1 MSKRILIPTDF
12 SESSLAAIRLGL
24 ERMEGRE
31 GVIFLLHVVEGDPVR
46 RYVVDGPPPW
56 LIDYF
61 DVRTGLTS
69 PPLRQRVIYRDLYEE
84 AQWKLADLSP
94 RRSRNRVQ
102 TIVRVGKVADE
113 IVRVAREQDADLILM
128 GTRRRSAWRRLFRKG
143 VVEKVRRKASI
154 PVIQLEAPQ
163 RETATSQGAEGSGVE
178 CCRERMVHATDE
190 MTSSPSF
197 HETRQEAEALPKD
210 RAHVQARS
218 RRRQGALQ
226 RMPVGEDEQICEP
239 SRR

>member
-12 SESSLAAIRLGL
+12 SESSLAAFRLGL

-69 PPLRQRVIYRDLYEE
+69 PPLRQRILYRDLCEE
-84 AQWKLADLSP
+84 AQWKLADLFP

-102 TIVRVGKVADE
+102 TIVTAGKVADE

-143 VVEKVRRKASI
+143 VVAKVRRKASI

-163 RETATSQGAEGSGVE
+163 RGTATPQGAEGSGVE
-178 CCRERMVHATDE
+178 CGRERMVHSTDE
-190 MTSSPSF
+190 MTPSPSF
-197 HETRQEAEALPKD
+197 HETKQEGEALPKRPRP
-210 RAHVQARS
+210 RA
-218 RRRQGALQ
+218 GAVTQTAGCIAAHASGQ
-226 RMPVGEDEQICEP
+226 R
-239 SRR
+239 